1 MNGPLIL
8 IEGLDLAGK
17 STLFHRLV
25 AELQQRGV
33 AVRTS
38 RNALCP
44 ENRIALLAD
53 ELRRDPTAGFV
64 ETGALFLAAH
74 CWDARHFRRPPAG
87 TVQIQDS
94 SWLRTLA
101 FHTHHRTPAIP
112 EELRSASASFPAFDA
127 AIFLTASIER
137 RRQRLAMREA
147 EQPGSNDW
155 QDHLVAKAPH
165 EFRALENELRRMAI
179 EYAGAVE
186 LDTTVLSPDE
196 VLIAALQ
203 HFSRFLPK
211 VIE

>member
-17 STLFHRLV
+17 STLFRRLV
-25 AELQQRGV
+25 ADLQQRGV
-33 AVRTS
+33 AVRAS

-44 ENRIALLAD
+44 ENRIAKLAD

-74 CWDARHFRRPPAG
+74 CWDARHFHRPPAG
-87 TVQIQDS
+87 TAHIQDS

-101 FHTHHRTPAIP
+101 FHTHNRTPAIA
-112 EELRSASASFPAFDA
+112 EALRSASASFPAFDA
-127 AIFLTASIER
+127 AIFLTASIESR
-137 RRQRLAMREA
+137 RLRLAKREA
-147 EQPGSNDW
+147 EEPGGNDW
-155 QDHLVAKAPH
+155 QDHLVAKAPR

-186 LDTTVLSPDE
+186 LDTTALSIDE
-196 VLIAALQ
+196 VFTAAWQHLAPFIPSLI
-203 HFSRFLPK
+203 P
-211 VIE
+211 